1 MRGGIAGTVPWKTW
15 KTSCRAVCGLL
26 QVCAIGRPGTEALT
40 RPWRQ
45 CKTAPSERRR
55 PNGAGHDPSAQE
67 RSVSG
72 LRDADAGRRGGGV
85 VPGRRGPDLPL
96 SLWAV
101 GVEAVLRRHAQESR
115 LSGRRVRARVGG
127 SLTADVLYVCPTAL
141 KAGGVLR
148 ERARAAGC
156 LVGHRVTTFPE
167 LTDALA
173 RDLGAPAHVLEP
185 EMAAVVLARALEAP
199 GIPAALRIPQRGL
212 LHELLRVIAELES
225 AYLAPADVAALR
237 GRRGDRGR
245 GPALVRGARRPQRQP
260 RRRAARRVRDRPAGA
275 RAARRLD
282 PRRRRAE
289 PLSRGRDGGARDPRP
304 PRAGRAARA

>member
-15 KTSCRAVCGLL
+15 KTSCRAVRGLG
-26 QVCAIGRPGTEALT
+26 QVCAIGRPGTEPLT

-72 LRDADAGRRGGGV
+72 LRDAAAGRRGGGV

-96 SLWAV
+96 SLRAV

-115 LSGRRVRARVGG
+115 LSGRRVRARVDG
-127 SLTADVLYVCPTAL
+127 SLTADVLYVYPTAL
-141 KAGGVLR
+141 KAEGVLR

-156 LVGHRVTTFPE
+156 LLGHRVTSFPE

-173 RDLGAPAHVLEP
+173 RDLGAPARL
-185 EMAAVVLARALEAP
+185 P
-199 GIPAALRIPQRGL
+199 GPQPAAGER
-212 LHELLRVIAELES
+212 
-225 AYLAPADVAALR
+225 
-237 GRRGDRGR
+237 
-245 GPALVRGARRPQRQP
+245 
-260 RRRAARRVRDRPAGA
+260 
-275 RAARRLD
+275 
-282 PRRRRAE
+282 
-289 PLSRGRDGGARDPRP
+289 
-304 PRAGRAARA
+304 GRAAGWGG